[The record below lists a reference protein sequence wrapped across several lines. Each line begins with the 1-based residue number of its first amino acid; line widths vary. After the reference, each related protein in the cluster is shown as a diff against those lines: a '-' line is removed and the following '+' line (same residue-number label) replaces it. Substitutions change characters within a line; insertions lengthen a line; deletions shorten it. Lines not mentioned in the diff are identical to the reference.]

1 MKKRSRKAIVKQ
13 LDTVFSQYIRR
24 RDSQDDMCS
33 CSTCGVVKP
42 IKQMQAG
49 HFMSR
54 GKYSTRWDEQ
64 NVHAQCQ
71 GCNMWKQGQQ
81 YKMSIHIDQKYGAGT
96 AEELMNKS
104 NRTAKFTDSD
114 LIELINKYKNHG

>member
-24 RDSQDDMCS
+24 RDSKDDMCS

-54 GKYSTRWDEQ
+54 GKYSTRWDEM

-81 YKMSIHIDQKYGAGT
+81 YKMSIHIDNKYGAGT
-96 AEELMNKS
+96 AAELMNKS
-104 NRTAKFTDSD
+104 NRIAKFTDSE
-114 LIELINKYKNHG
+114 LIELINKYKNG

>member
-54 GKYSTRWDEQ
+54 GKYSTRWDET
-64 NVHAQCQ
+64 NVHAQCA